1 MGAPNKLLLPVRV
14 VTKGRRL
21 WIGRGYY
28 EYYPWL
34 CSEEIQLKLSTMAT
48 LETEESG
55 HCREVLNKSQ
65 CMDFLSAATKKLAI
79 AERWPLAEVG
89 LYKNN
94 KT

>member
-1 MGAPNKLLLPVRV
+1 MGPPNKLLLPIRV
-14 VTKGRRL
+14 VTKGQRL
-21 WIGRGYY
+21 WICCGYY
-28 EYYPWL
+28 KYYPWPH
-34 CSEEIQLKLSTMAT
+34 SEEIQSNLSTMAT

-55 HCREVLNKSQ
+55 RCREVLNKSQ
-65 CMDFLSAATKKLAI
+65 CKDFLSGATKKLAV

>member
-1 MGAPNKLLLPVRV
+1 MVPPNKLLLPVRI
-14 VTKGRRL
+14 VTKGGRL
-21 WIGRGYY
+21 WICRGYY

-55 HCREVLNKSQ
+55 RCREVLNKSQ
-65 CMDFLSAATKKLAI
+65 CVDFLSAGTKKVAI
-79 AERWPLAEVG
+79 AEQWPLAEVQ
-89 LYKNN
+89 LYQNN